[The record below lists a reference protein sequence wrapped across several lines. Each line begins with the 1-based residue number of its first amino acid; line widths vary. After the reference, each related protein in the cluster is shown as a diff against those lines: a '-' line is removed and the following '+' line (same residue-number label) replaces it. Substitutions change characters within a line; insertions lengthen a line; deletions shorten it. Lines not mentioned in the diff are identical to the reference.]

1 MKIVVFTLLLGCF
14 SLSCSKWDGK
24 KKNLV
29 AGAATQSGTAAAPEV
44 ELPLALRRIT
54 KSQFLQTVHQAL
66 SPDLVT
72 RTPLPEDPTKDEL
85 IAIATRNSVFSLRD
99 AELYNNAGWDIAGQF
114 TESAEMFSQRFDC
127 TCNDMNRSCLAKGL
141 DPIGK
146 VLFRGQFRD
155 GDFYL
160 KLFEDVTSNITK
172 EPATSASS
180 ASPSCQGAR
189 TVLAAMIGSPRTF
202 YYDYPLVFEVEGITE
217 EQKKTL
223 AHGVANQLSYFL
235 WNSPPDTQ
243 LLSLAESGALLDS
256 SKRAEVIRSMVNNS
270 SRFQTGMKA
279 LFDDWLAMH
288 VVEKIADTTN
298 GQADIAK
305 AALVEYKA
313 LVDTS
318 LQSKDF
324 LNTFLTSTA
333 TVLDANL
340 AAVYGV
346 AANAT
351 TLPAADRAGF
361 LTRSAFLLRSGPGAT
376 SPTKRGHY
384 IRGHFLCEDIPPPPP
399 GLDLTTGVPQ
409 TDDKYEIIK
418 ARLNNNNCKGC
429 HVLMDPLAIGLEGY
443 GPNGQGVPFPNIA
456 TYQLSASVFEQPYSG
471 GAELSQILASNDKV
485 LTCFARNAVRIGL
498 GKQESVPEKKV
509 IDEAVASF
517 QNGENKALSELI
529 YKLLSGLM

>member
-1 MKIVVFTLLLGCF
+1 MKIMVFTLLLGC
-14 SLSCSKWDGK
+14 LSIGCSKWEGK

-29 AGAATQSGTAAAPEV
+29 AGTATQGGTGAAAEV

-54 KSQFLQTVHQAL
+54 KSQFLNTVRLAL
-66 SPDLVT
+66 SPELVS
-72 RTPLPEDPTKDEL
+72 RTALPEDPTKDEL

-114 TESAEMFSQRFDC
+114 TESADMFSRRFDC
-127 TCNDMNRSCLAKGL
+127 ACNDMNRACLAKGL
-141 DPIGK
+141 DPIAK
-146 VLFRGQFRD
+146 VLFRGRFD
-155 GDFYL
+155 DADFYL
-160 KLFEDVTSNITK
+160 KLFEDVTSNLTK
-172 EPATSASS
+172 EPSTTPTTTT
-180 ASPSCQGAR
+180 PSCQGAR

-202 YYDYPLVFEVEGITE
+202 YYDYPLAFEVQGIND

-223 AHGVANQLSYFL
+223 GLGVANQLSYFL
-235 WNSPPDTQ
+235 WNSPPDAK
-243 LLSLAESGALLDS
+243 LLSLAESGALADPKTRS
-256 SKRAEVIRSMVNNS
+256 EVIRSMVNDA
-270 SRFQTGMKA
+270 SRFNAGMKA

-288 VVEKIADTTN
+288 AVEKIADTAN
-298 GQADIAK
+298 AQADIAK
-305 AALVEYKA
+305 AALVEYRA

-318 LQSKDF
+318 LKSTDF

-340 AAVYGV
+340 ATVYGV
-346 AANAT
+346 AASAT
-351 TLPAADRAGF
+351 TLPATDRAGF

-409 TDDKYEIIK
+409 TEDKYEIIK
-418 ARLNNNNCKGC
+418 ARLNNNNCKSC

-456 TYQLSASVFEQPYSG
+456 SYQLSASVFEQPYSG
-471 GAELSQILASNDKV
+471 GAELSQILAKNDKV
-485 LTCFARNAVRIGL
+485 LTCFAKNALRIGL
-498 GKQESVPEKKV
+498 GKMESVSEKKV
-509 IDEAVASF
+509 IEEAVESF

-529 YKLLSGLM
+529 FQLLSGIM